1 MYLGETEEYKEE
13 LAMLIEEFLKQRIQG
28 LKNEEG
34 VYVTQAFPKLLYVLE
49 PCNIK
54 KDGSYFYLTKLAAE
68 CTAKRMVPDYISE
81 KVMLELKGD
90 VYACMGKRKL

>member
-1 MYLGETEEYKEE
+1 M
-13 LAMLIEEFLKQRIQG
+13 
-28 LKNEEG
+28 
-34 VYVTQAFPKLLYVLE
+34 YVTQAFPKLLYVLE

-81 KVMLELKGD
+81 KVMHENKIDKNGMTEWTDDNGNKILMCPTCIMAKTNFLFHIHKLLK
-90 VYACMGKRKL
+90 K